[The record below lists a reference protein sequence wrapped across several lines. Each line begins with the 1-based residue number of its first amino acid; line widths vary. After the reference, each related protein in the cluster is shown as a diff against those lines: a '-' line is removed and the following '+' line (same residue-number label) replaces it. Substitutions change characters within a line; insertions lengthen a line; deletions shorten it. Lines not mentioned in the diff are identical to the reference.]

1 MLYEAND
8 MRMRMMMMMMMLMM
22 MLMIYCQLFHVAIQE
37 IFAERVS
44 RWVVCVLIAQRTT
57 GMQSYPAQ
65 ESNQSD
71 SDQMRLLKPAI
82 LHTHHLLFFIIFIIH
97 PPSPPN
103 ARLLAVGSTLTIT
116 PSATFPVT
124 PLFLP
129 HCPSRFRLNDPP
141 NPTVRDY
148 TV

>member
-1 MLYEAND
+1 MRLGIFYTKYKIYLKIYYTIMLYEAND
-8 MRMRMMMMMMMLMM
+8 MRMRMMMMMMLMM

-97 PPSPPN
+97 PPSPPKN
-103 ARLLAVGSTLTIT
+103 NKIKYNVDHAFNII
-116 PSATFPVT
+116 
-124 PLFLP
+124 
-129 HCPSRFRLNDPP
+129 H
-141 NPTVRDY
+141 
-148 TV
+148 